1 MERQIIRSVL
11 KGKTLP
17 EFRKIRHRVKTFDR
31 LAEDV
36 TLYLKLRELVTTTS
50 T

>member
-11 KGKTLP
+11 EGNTLP
-17 EFRKIRHRVKTFDR
+17 EFRKIKHRMKTFER

-36 TLYLKLRELVTTTS
+36 TLYLKLRELITTTS
-50 T
+50 A